1 MAREILPSELWE
13 RIDPLLPP
21 PTPKPKG
28 GRPPVPNQ
36 SALRGILFVLKTGI
50 RWADLAKEMGCGSG
64 MTCWRRLQE
73 WHDSGVWDELHRV
86 LLEDWNDAGRI
97 DWERGA
103 LDASSIRGK
112 RGAKRSARTRRIEG
126 RTAPSTTGSPTP
138 TVYRWPCWSGPRTN
152 MTPCPSRN

>member
-13 RIDPLLPP
+13 RIAPLLPVSL
-21 PTPKPKG
+21 PKPKG

-36 SALRGILFVLKTGI
+36 NALRGILFVLKTGI

-73 WHDSGVWDELHRV
+73 WHDLGIGEDLHRA
-86 LLEDWNDAGRI
+86 LLEALNDAGRI

-103 LDASSIRGK
+103 LDASSLRAK
-112 RGAKRSARTRRIEG
+112 RGAKRSGRTRRTEA
-126 RTAPSTTGSPTP
+126 RTGPST
-138 TVYRWPCWSGPRTN
+138 
-152 MTPCPSRN
+152 M